1 MGLKRGFTRKSG
13 GLQKNPSEKTEG
25 HVANLRRGLT
35 RKTGGFS
42 RNSVGIN

>member
-13 GLQKNPSEKTEG
+13 GQQNPLEKQES

-35 RKTGGFS
+35 KKTGGFS
-42 RNSVGIN
+42 RNSVGIK

>member
-13 GLQKNPSEKTEG
+13 GLQNPQEKTEG

-42 RNSVGIN
+42 RNYAGVK